1 MKTRSKSNNLIAIL
15 IALILMAI
23 GFTLAFIHR
32 QSESDEKK
40 TRAPVATLMYA
51 VPEKDTFST

>member
-15 IALILMAI
+15 IAVILMAI

-32 QSESDEKK
+32 QSESNERKAK
-40 TRAPVATLMYA
+40 TPVAVLTHA
-51 VPEKDTFST
+51 IPEKDTLST